1 MSDNL
6 LDPSEVRICGQK
18 MMVSSVPD
26 DQSLFCN
33 RPLGHDGLHA
43 WKSDFQFY
51 KRPPAAAG
59 DLQAQIA
66 ALVAAVT
73 ARNQQISSLSEQVRL
88 GFEASTSQQNAAAA
102 RAENLA
108 AELKALSTRV
118 HDIQQFQFDRAGALR
133 DILTTIEQELSAL
146 ESGLVEHDAY
156 AKALNEKM
164 ASSEYVKVTNQM
176 REFMGAIALHVANG
190 EMEIKHKSAQLQH
203 NQQLKAKK
211 AARKRSK

>member
-1 MSDNL
+1 MSGSL
-6 LDPSEVRICGQK
+6 LVPIPQK
-18 MMVSSVPD
+18 
-26 DQSLFCN
+26 
-33 RPLGHDGLHA
+33 
-43 WKSDFQFY
+43 KSDCAVHGSY
-51 KRPPAAAG
+51 NAAYG
-59 DLQAQIA
+59 KCPRCTGGPKTDKEQIIEHLD
-66 ALVAAVT
+66 ALRQAVT